1 MSLAARMKSAI
12 GSNYGPVKSVAAA
25 ATLEVPLDAN
35 VFETTGTETVTSLD
49 PITVMPGRKITIES
63 ASGTLTLTNTN
74 DATAYGT
81 MELGGSNVALAAGD
95 IITLTQGDAGQ
106 WKETSISDNSP

>member
-35 VFETTGTETVTSLD
+35 VFSTTGTETVTSLD
-49 PITVMPGRKITIES
+49 PITVMPGRKITIQA

-74 DATAYGT
+74 AATAYGT
-81 MELGGSNVALAAGD
+81 MELGGSNLALAAED
-95 IITLTQGDAGQ
+95 TVTLVQGDNGEWRRVAV
-106 WKETSISDNSP
+106 TDN